1 MRDIICCGQRSFS
14 VLLSSNEMIP
24 IGSTLIFTFQT
35 SKILPS
41 DDTLFTPFRSQ
52 FKRVATFYFIV
63 AGSAKQKNA
72 SEIFVHLNFEAIY
85 QAPSTMT
92 TDFK

>member
-14 VLLSSNEMIP
+14 VLLSSNEM

-72 SEIFVHLNFEAIY
+72 SEIFVHLNFEAID
-85 QAPSTMT
+85 QGPSTMT